1 VQPAR
6 LTEGDSDETLMLR
19 YQSGDASA
27 FDMLYSRH
35 KRHLFRYFVRQCGDR
50 ANAEELFQ
58 DVWLNLIRARERY
71 QAEAKFTTYL
81 YTLAHNRLMD
91 FFRRRRIVF
100 VDDAELENIADHML
114 KLPEDLAALRE
125 QVARLLR
132 LLETLPAPQREAF
145 LLSEEA
151 GLDIEEIAVVTGVK
165 REAAKSRV
173 RYAFQ
178 KLREGL
184 KE

>member
-1 VQPAR
+1 
-6 LTEGDSDETLMLR
+6 MLR
-19 YQSGDASA
+19 YRGGEPQV
-27 FDMLYSRH
+27 FDILYSRH
-35 KRHLFRYFVRQCGDR
+35 RGPLFRYFVRQCGDR
-50 ANAEELFQ
+50 ATAEELFQ
-58 DVWLNLIRARERY
+58 DVWMKLIRARATYEV
-71 QAEAKFTTYL
+71 EAKFTTYL

-91 FFRRRRIVF
+91 FFRRKRIVF
-100 VDDAELENIADHML
+100 VDGVELENIAEHTL

-151 GLDIEEIAVVTGVK
+151 GLDIEEIAAVTGVK
-165 REAAKSRV
+165 KEAAKSRL
-173 RYAFQ
+173 RYAIK

-184 KE
+184 RE